1 MVKVHFNEEP
11 SRIKYMRLPDGVHA
25 DVRLRTNIEKV
36 EIKTDEGEP
45 AEEWLADEHYFRAS
59 AAYMTEEYVTNHFDE
74 LLDYEP
80 GDQEEANTEALLLEM
95 AADHEYR
102 LCLLELGVEI

>member
-1 MVKVHFNEEP
+1 
-11 SRIKYMRLPDGVHA
+11 MRLPDGVHA

>member
-11 SRIKYMRLPDGVHA
+11 ARVKYMPLPDGTHA
-25 DVRLRTNIEKV
+25 DVRLRTNIQQEAA
-36 EIKTDEGEP
+36 EDGEV
-45 AEEWLADEHYFRAS
+45 WTADEHYFRCM
-59 AAYMTEEYVTNHFDE
+59 AAFMTKTYVEEHFDE

-80 GDQEEANTEALLLEM
+80 EEQEEANTKELLLEM

-102 LCLLELGVEI
+102 LCLLELGVEL